1 MSNTRQEKQAFSEQ
15 MGQCLAD
22 RGFVIFWLSFRY
34 RLGYRLEHL
43 VESRKKYTNKAIILE
58 KSMGNPFVW
67 KIVVLF

>member
-1 MSNTRQEKQAFSEQ
+1 MSNTRQKKQAFSEQ

-43 VESRKKYTNKAIILE
+43 NGSRKKYTNKAMILE

-67 KIVVLF
+67 KVVVLS